1 MVQAG
6 WILTNIAA
14 GTSEN
19 TKVVIDHGAVLILVK
34 LLSSP
39 NDDVREQAI
48 WALGNVAGD
57 SPRYRDLVLSYG
69 ALIPL
74 LSQFNERTKS
84 SILRIAT
91 WALLNFCRGKPQP
104 PFEQVRPALP
114 ALARLDNI
122 QAVIAASVCGR
133 LVELL
138 QNPSPSLVTPALH
151 TVGLIATGDDMQT
164 QVVINHRSLPCLL
177 RLLTDYH
184 WNNIKKDA
192 CWTISN
198 IAARNSEKIQT
209 IIDAGLIAPMVNLYK
224 NAEFD
229 IKKEILHPLF
239 WVNKTLQGTCFV
251 DSRVLQ
257 SPTNTEKITHEPIKE
272 LQHLMPS
279 MTTEKM
285 FTAVMINQAGY
296 NEYAT
301 ITWK

>member
-57 SPRYRDLVLSYG
+57 FPRYRDLVLSYG

-114 ALARLDNI
+114 ALARQHPSSD
-122 QAVIAASVCGR
+122 CG
-133 LVELL
+133 
-138 QNPSPSLVTPALH
+138 QYMWQ
-151 TVGLIATGDDMQT
+151 TGGAPLEPISFFDDMQT

-192 CWTISN
+192 CRTISN
-198 IAARNSEKIQT
+198 IAARNSEKIQA

-229 IKKEILHPLF
+229 IKKEIVCALS
-239 WVNKTLQGTCFV
+239 NATCGA
-251 DSRVLQ
+251 
-257 SPTNTEKITHEPIKE
+257 TNEQIKY
-272 LQHLMPS
+272 LASLDYIKALCDLLVCPDPRIV
-279 MTTEKM
+279 
-285 FTAVMINQAGY
+285 TAFLRGL
-296 NEYAT
+296 
-301 ITWK
+301 